1 LPYKIYNTSKRKK
14 MKTKTFFKSILA
26 AVLIMAFIS
35 CKKSDTTKPAGTLN
49 GTWTTNNW
57 SGVNGNVCT
66 WAVSTDATT
75 GTITQLG
82 SQTANFSVGDQLY
95 SSIGASSTDTYN
107 ATGKYTYGVNNAQS
121 ATRPCTLT
129 LSNNN
134 MTLTANYPPITTGV
148 NTGFGTIIYVFQKQ

>member
-1 LPYKIYNTSKRKK
+1 
-14 MKTKTFFKSILA
+14 MKTKTFIVPILT

-35 CKKSDTTKPAGTLN
+35 CKKSNTTKQGDNLN

-57 SGVNGNVCT
+57 GGVNANICT
-66 WAVSTDATT
+66 WTVSANGTT

-82 SQTANFSVGDQLY
+82 SQTSNFSVGDQLY
-95 SSIGASSTDTYN
+95 TNIKVSGTGTYN

-121 ATRPCTLT
+121 GTRPCTLT

-134 MTLTANYPPITTGV
+134 TTLTANYPPITSGV
-148 NTGFGTIIYVFQKQ
+148 NAGFGEIIYVFQK